1 MSRIN
6 VSYTHSFL
14 VPVIGLLAAVE
25 EVCAAAK
32 VTRDKRMKCCFNI
45 TEHDG
50 VSCAC
55 DVDGWLTV
63 AGLAV
68 DLKSYDRDLSS
79 GR

>member
-1 MSRIN
+1 M
-6 VSYTHSFL
+6 

-32 VTRDKRMKCCFNI
+32 VTGDKRLKCCFNV
-45 TEHDG
+45 TENDG
-50 VSCAC
+50 VSCAR

-68 DLKSYDRDLSS
+68 DLKSYDRDLST
-79 GR
+79 GQ